1 MLQKIAKLLTR
12 KFSVVILLAVLLLI
26 PSVIGE
32 LNTDVNYDILSY
44 LPEDLDSSKGQ
55 QILEDPFHMA
65 AVNMLVVENMP
76 EKYVSDLREQIEQI
90 PGVSKALWID
100 EVLDISV
107 PPEILPDEIKDI
119 FFSDDNSTMIMVQ
132 YDKPGA
138 SPETM
143 AAIDEIRAISN
154 KQCFLSGVSVFLKD
168 TKDLVLSE
176 MPIYMVVAVILSMIA
191 LLVTSESAFLPVVFI
206 LGIGCAIL
214 YNMGTNVLLGE
225 VSYITK
231 AIAAILQLG
240 VTTDYA
246 IFLLNRYKEEK
257 PRFADRR
264 DAMASAIVSAFVSLS
279 GSSLTTIAGFLALCF
294 MQLGLGKDIGL
305 VMAKGVLLGVITVV
319 TVLPSIILMFEK
331 VIEKFT
337 HRSLMPNFNGLNK
350 RIIKHSKVFVLLFL
364 LLFLAFLFCL
374 LLFSY
379 CLFFLICKFV
389 GIFVY
394 NLSTYSTFL
403 NFFSG

>member
-176 MPIYMVVAVILSMIA
+176 MPIYMVCCNFSV
-191 LLVTSESAFLPVVFI
+191 
-206 LGIGCAIL
+206 CIL
-214 YNMGTNVLLGE
+214 YML
-225 VSYITK
+225 K
-231 AIAAILQLG
+231 
-240 VTTDYA
+240 
-246 IFLLNRYKEEK
+246 
-257 PRFADRR
+257 
-264 DAMASAIVSAFVSLS
+264 
-279 GSSLTTIAGFLALCF
+279 
-294 MQLGLGKDIGL
+294 
-305 VMAKGVLLGVITVV
+305 
-319 TVLPSIILMFEK
+319 
-331 VIEKFT
+331 
-337 HRSLMPNFNGLNK
+337 
-350 RIIKHSKVFVLLFL
+350 
-364 LLFLAFLFCL
+364 
-374 LLFSY
+374 
-379 CLFFLICKFV
+379 
-389 GIFVY
+389 
-394 NLSTYSTFL
+394 
-403 NFFSG
+403 